1 MEPRFVLDYIGV
13 VMYHKSMKTTTKAN
27 PNEIIRLLKS
37 KRQSFSWGSSYA
49 EKFTPEAKAWY
60 DRSAN
65 ILFSGV
71 PYLSTAQVLAV
82 YDDAIKHLE
91 IWDDLDCHGAPS
103 HAELRHSG
111 GH

>member
-1 MEPRFVLDYIGV
+1 MSQSTI
-13 VMYHKSMKTTTKAN
+13 AN

-37 KRQSFSWGSSYA
+37 KRQSFSWGSTYA

-65 ILFSGV
+65 ILFPGV
-71 PYLSTAQVLAV
+71 LYLSTAQVLAV

-91 IWDDLDCHGAPS
+91 LWDDLDCHGAPS

>member
-1 MEPRFVLDYIGV
+1 MG
-13 VMYHKSMKTTTKAN
+13 
-27 PNEIIRLLKS
+27 EIARLLKS
-37 KRQSFSWGSSYA
+37 KRQSFSWASSYG
-49 EKFTPEAKAWY
+49 EKFTPAAKAWY

-82 YDDAIKHLE
+82 YDHAIEHLE
-91 IWDDLDCHGAPS
+91 IWQDLDSHGAPS
-103 HAELRHSG
+103 HAEIRHSG